1 MNMPPPVGFPGRLI
15 TQYRPCRRHPATAR
29 RRARKVPAPDGH
41 PLSHAHGHVPTGD
54 AMSTSAKTQSRQ
66 PTATRARTRTSARK
80 GDRSTSL
87 TSERIADDLAAF
99 RKDGGKI
106 EVLGNTQVF
115 KSIGP

>member
-1 MNMPPPVGFPGRLI
+1 
-15 TQYRPCRRHPATAR
+15 
-29 RRARKVPAPDGH
+29 
-41 PLSHAHGHVPTGD
+41 
-54 AMSTSAKTQSRQ
+54 MSTSAKTQSRQ

-115 KSIGP
+115 KSIGPMASASKTKAAAAKKPAASAVKKRA